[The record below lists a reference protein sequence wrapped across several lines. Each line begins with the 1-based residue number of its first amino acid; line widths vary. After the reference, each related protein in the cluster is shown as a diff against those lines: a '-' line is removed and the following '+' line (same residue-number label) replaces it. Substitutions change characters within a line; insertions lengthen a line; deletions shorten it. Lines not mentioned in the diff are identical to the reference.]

1 MKRTITFHK
10 GEVYFSVGFYDSEF
24 KLPMIDTYVFIG
36 IEKGDYLFIDA
47 AKYILNSNNEIPA
60 SAHYLTLANNSNSYM
75 LDRKNLIE
83 WLAIEHTPKLPALI
97 EYEYTAV

>member
-1 MKRTITFHK
+1 
-10 GEVYFSVGFYDSEF
+10 
-24 KLPMIDTYVFIG
+24 
-36 IEKGDYLFIDA
+36 
-47 AKYILNSNNEIPA
+47 LNSNNEIPA